1 MKCSE
6 VELAIEQDG
15 LSPLPAVAKGHIAGC
30 ETCRN
35 FVEDLFAVLRAAHA
49 LPAEEEPPARL
60 WVSIRAQLESEGV
73 IRGAGATEKAS
84 WLDTLREFFLGHAVA
99 TSAVGLA
106 ILAAAYVEV
115 RNAPPLS
122 LNAPR
127 PPVVYVLPYAE
138 TATYLNQQEK
148 EVADL
153 FPASG
158 VTTPVNASL
167 RENLQILNSFIADCE
182 RRVQE
187 DPQDDLARDYLNGA
201 YQQKAELLATMMER
215 GGGVN

>member
-15 LSPLPAVAKGHIAGC
+15 LSPIPAMAKAHIAGC
-30 ETCRN
+30 VTCRN
-35 FVEDLFAVLRAAHA
+35 LVEDLFAVLNAAHA

-60 WVSIRAQLESEGV
+60 WVSIRAQLELEGL
-73 IRGAGATEKAS
+73 IRGAGGAEKTF
-84 WLDTLREFFLGHAVA
+84 WLDKLGEFIRSRAVA
-99 TSAVGLA
+99 TAAVGLA

-115 RNAPPLS
+115 RNAPPPLV
-122 LNAPR
+122 N
-127 PPVVYVLPYAE
+127 PPQPAAVYFLPYAE
-138 TATYLNQQEK
+138 TASYLNEQEK

-153 FPASG
+153 VPASG
-158 VTTPVNASL
+158 VATPVNASL
-167 RENLQILNSFIADCE
+167 RENLQILNGFIADCE

-201 YQQKAELLATMMER
+201 YQQKAELLAAMMER
-215 GGGVN
+215 RGGVN